1 MPIQSLCNF
10 ERSNYNLA
18 SESKTR
24 AKENNVWATLCN
36 EERKSD
42 KFQVSRSMSRLSCA
56 GRNNEDYNDDL
67 EHEQQG
73 SDLDSVL
80 EALGS
85 CSTSSSSGKPK
96 TFSSDKMREIER
108 NNGLLLK
115 RIIANNHRPNQFN
128 VNVKPVKVSHAS
140 VNRKKRQD
148 QINHDN
154 LVSTPLSQASRKI
167 SKS

>member
-10 ERSNYNLA
+10 ERSNYTLA
-18 SESKTR
+18 SESKTC
-24 AKENNVWATLCN
+24 AKEKNIWTTLYN

-42 KFQVSRSMSRLSCA
+42 TLQISRSMSRLSCVE
-56 GRNNEDYNDDL
+56 RNNDDYNDDL

-80 EALGS
+80 EALGR

-108 NNGLLLK
+108 NNGILLK
-115 RIIANNHRPNQFN
+115 RIIANNHRSNKFN

-154 LVSTPLSQASRKI
+154 LVSTRLS
-167 SKS
+167 

>member
-1 MPIQSLCNF
+1 MPIRSLCSF

-18 SESKTR
+18 SESKTCT
-24 AKENNVWATLCN
+24 KENNEWASLHD
-36 EERKSD
+36 EEIKSH
-42 KFQVSRSMSRLSCA
+42 KFPVSRSMSRLSCA
-56 GRNNEDYNDDL
+56 ERNNDNYNDDL
-67 EHEQQG
+67 QHEQQG

-80 EALGS
+80 EALGR

-154 LVSTPLSQASRKI
+154 LVSILFSQVFRKMLF
-167 SKS
+167 